1 LRVASSQRGIS
12 LVELV
17 IFIAVAG
24 AAVAGVLSVM
34 NLTTRTGADPMIRK
48 QALAVAESL
57 LEEIALKDFANPP
70 GGFSGPPTPA
80 NRPLFDDVNDYD
92 GFVMGPGIVDLTNTV
107 IPRLE
112 SYSVSVSVTPFVL
125 AGADARRI
133 VVTVTDPQGATVTL
147 SGFRT
152 NDG

>member
-1 LRVASSQRGIS
+1 
-12 LVELV
+12 
-17 IFIAVAG
+17 
-24 AAVAGVLSVM
+24 
-34 NLTTRTGADPMIRK
+34 
-48 QALAVAESL
+48 
-57 LEEIALKDFANPP
+57 
-70 GGFSGPPTPA
+70 
-80 NRPLFDDVNDYD
+80 VNDYD